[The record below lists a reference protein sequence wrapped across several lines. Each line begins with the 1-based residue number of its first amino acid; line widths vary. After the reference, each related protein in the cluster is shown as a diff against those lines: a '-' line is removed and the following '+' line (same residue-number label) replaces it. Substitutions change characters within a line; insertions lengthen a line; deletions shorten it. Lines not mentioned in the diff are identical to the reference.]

1 MPKQWDIVEV
11 PGDVWPGDGG
21 PAEFLAVVVSSQ
33 FASEKANIYWVC
45 PIGPSKGK
53 RMEPGYI
60 KIAQYK
66 PPAVITA
73 WDKFRG
79 RKLQPQ
85 PKDLAE
91 DFADSDMVRTDLVIT
106 VTRHE
111 MKATNYGSVDPKTRK
126 TMAQALRRFSAFAAP
141 R

>member
-85 PKDLAE
+85 PK
-91 DFADSDMVRTDLVIT
+91 RP
-106 VTRHE
+106 R
-111 MKATNYGSVDPKTRK
+111 RR
-126 TMAQALRRFSAFAAP
+126 LRRFRHGAHRSRHHRHAP
-141 R
+141 